1 MSEELTTDFDLPTA
15 ALTSALMACTLGVLA
30 FGALLL
36 PAQIAIE
43 QRRQAT
49 EVKLAVARRLRYIG
63 TGATSS
69 PPKAAHFLLFHR
81 CKKLPSPLKAA
92 QPASSCS
99 TCAKAPLPSRFQGSP
114 FPRFG
119 AGREVEVPS
128 PGQKSDWSFHLFLSQ

>member
-1 MSEELTTDFDLPTA
+1 MQPYRFLSDGYLAMGCSVSLVILLLACIVLKLGVLIDLQAIKSVMSEELTTDFDLPTA

-63 TGATSS
+63 TG
-69 PPKAAHFLLFHR
+69 
-81 CKKLPSPLKAA
+81 
-92 QPASSCS
+92 
-99 TCAKAPLPSRFQGSP
+99 
-114 FPRFG
+114 
-119 AGREVEVPS
+119 REVDVPS
-128 PGQKSDWSFHLFLSQ
+128 PGQKSNWSFHLFLSQ